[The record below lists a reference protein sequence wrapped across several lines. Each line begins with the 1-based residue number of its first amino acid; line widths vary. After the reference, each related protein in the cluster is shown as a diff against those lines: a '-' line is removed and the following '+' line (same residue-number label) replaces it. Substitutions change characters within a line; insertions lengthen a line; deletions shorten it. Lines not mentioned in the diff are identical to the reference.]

1 MKNRLAPACGAA
13 LLGACA
19 SAPTPPLNAHPAPA
33 ERLLAYQEPIEG
45 GATLVL
51 VRQPGDRDSE
61 CFIIVSV
68 GGRPAAVLAEAE
80 TAELHLPAGKQKLDL
95 GRTGIDDCNKDKNF
109 GSTIG
114 GSFAP
119 GEVQRVALK
128 IERSTIDMQNLPAT
142 VAVVDTPE
150 AEGQTTKPE
159 RPKWETEAAPKAG
172 TP

>member
-1 MKNRLAPACGAA
+1 MKNRIALACAA
-13 LLGACA
+13 VFVSACA
-19 SAPTPPLNAHPAPA
+19 SAPPQPLNAHPVA
-33 ERLLAYQEPIEG
+33 EDRLLAYKDPVEG

-68 GGRPAAVLAEAE
+68 HGVPAVVLAEAE
-80 TAELHLPAGKQKLDL
+80 TAELHLPAGKQKLEL

-109 GSTIG
+109 GSTMG

-128 IERSTIDMQNLPAT
+128 IERSTIDMQVLPSTAQ
-142 VAVVDTPE
+142 VVDAPKGE
-150 AEGQTTKPE
+150 ASAPVEK
-159 RPKWETEAAPKAG
+159 PKWETEAAPKAV

>member
-1 MKNRLAPACGAA
+1 MKNPIALACAAA

-19 SAPTPPLNAHPAPA
+19 SAPQQPLNARPVPAD
-33 ERLLAYQEPIEG
+33 RLLAYQDPIEG

-68 GGRPAAVLAEAE
+68 GGTPAAVLAEAE
-80 TAELHLPAGKQKLDL
+80 TAELHLPAGRQKLEL

-109 GSTIG
+109 GSTMG
-114 GSFAP
+114 GSFAA

-128 IERSTIDMQNLPAT
+128 IERATIDMQNLPST
-142 VAVVDTPE
+142 TAVVDAPMAE
-150 AEGQTTKPE
+150 AAKPVE
-159 RPKWETEAAPKAG
+159 KPKWETEAAPKAG